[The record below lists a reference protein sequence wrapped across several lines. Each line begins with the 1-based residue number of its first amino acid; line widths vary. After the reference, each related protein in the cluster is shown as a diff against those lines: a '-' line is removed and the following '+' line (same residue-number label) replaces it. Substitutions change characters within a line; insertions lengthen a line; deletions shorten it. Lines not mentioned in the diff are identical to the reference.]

1 MQQLMTMLSSQ
12 EVRIV
17 SKGQVYTVQETFMK
31 NLKDIQYRNSIRDT
45 DGTLNRV
52 RSGLTR

>member
-1 MQQLMTMLSSQ
+1 MTMLSSQ

-17 SKGQVYTVQETFMK
+17 SKGQVYTVQETIMK